1 MKFPSL
7 KKFDKTFWVLVALSL
22 LATFTSIAVTLFLS
36 SYFER
41 VLHLEPDIIG
51 SIFTIAQLI
60 GISGYVFAAS
70 LVDFVG
76 RKRILISSIV
86 GQLVA
91 VSLLLSSVVAGPDA
105 LVAVGSLVIFFPAQV
120 LSGVSISSM
129 IADVI
134 QADRRMEAY
143 ALQRIAVNLGFA
155 AAPSIGG
162 VLSTVSYST
171 TFAVPEFSV
180 IASLTL
186 AFLLRE
192 THFAGPL
199 LRGFRASGLRSV
211 FKDHLLVKFSI
222 ASLFF
227 QLTYSQFIVPVSIY
241 VVSAGISTVELGYL
255 YTLNGLLVIVLQ
267 YPLVRIFKKRAETE
281 VLAVGC
287 AFYALGLF
295 SLGLAHSIEY
305 FVISV
310 VIITVGEVITLP
322 SGFSAVTQL
331 STADERGRYLSLFG
345 LFGRVGWSLGPFVG
359 GSLLAL
365 SNGSSIQAWSGI
377 ASFGVVASI
386 GYWRIRSEVANRIRS
401 IQTRTTQI
409 VTSPS

>member
-1 MKFPSL
+1 
-7 KKFDKTFWVLVALSL
+7 
-22 LATFTSIAVTLFLS
+22 
-36 SYFER
+36 
-41 VLHLEPDIIG
+41 
-51 SIFTIAQLI
+51 
-60 GISGYVFAAS
+60 
-70 LVDFVG
+70 
-76 RKRILISSIV
+76 
-86 GQLVA
+86 
-91 VSLLLSSVVAGPDA
+91 
-105 LVAVGSLVIFFPAQV
+105 
-120 LSGVSISSM
+120 
-129 IADVI
+129 
-134 QADRRMEAY
+134 
-143 ALQRIAVNLGFA
+143 
-155 AAPSIGG
+155 IGG

-227 QLTYSQFIVPVSIY
+227 PLTYSQFIVPVSIY

-345 LFGRVGWSLGPFVG
+345 LF
-359 GSLLAL
+359 
-365 SNGSSIQAWSGI
+365 
-377 ASFGVVASI
+377 
-386 GYWRIRSEVANRIRS
+386 
-401 IQTRTTQI
+401 
-409 VTSPS
+409 